1 VAAILSAVAAVFAL
15 AAWRAAR
22 RPKT

>member
-1 VAAILSAVAAVFAL
+1 VAAILSAVAAIFAL